1 MLPQWHDPSHSALK
15 SSSSEGFTYG
25 CSVLQ
30 AMSSSFMV
38 SSPCTVLLTAESVGE
53 EVMIVRDFEGIVD
66 CGELN
71 RDDARTEILW
81 AVVLYVRADDVNL
94 RLTFRGRKSDNRV
107 AENMANVTKS
117 YANVLAGCT

>member
-15 SSSSEGFTYG
+15 SLSSEGFTYG

-38 SSPCTVLLTAESVGE
+38 SSPCTVLLTPASVGE
-53 EVMIVRDFEGIVD
+53 EVMIVRGFGRIED
-66 CGELN
+66 CGELS
-71 RDDARTEILW
+71 RARTEMLC

-94 RLTFRGRKSDNRV
+94 RLPFRGRKSDSRV